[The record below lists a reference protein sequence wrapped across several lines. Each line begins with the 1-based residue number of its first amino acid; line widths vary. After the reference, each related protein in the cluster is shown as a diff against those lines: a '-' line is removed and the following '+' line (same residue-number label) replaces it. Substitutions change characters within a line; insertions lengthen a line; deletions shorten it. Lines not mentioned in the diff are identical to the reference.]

1 MSMRPRSVRAALCG
15 PALLAALAAPAGCAE
30 APTNFPVAPVQ
41 VQNGEVT
48 VRGVVRSGVE
58 QGCLVLAT
66 ADREYLLVHPPS
78 TLRPGVTAVVRG
90 RIETGMVTTCM
101 QGTPLVVSEAHTG

>member
-1 MSMRPRSVRAALCG
+1 MSMVSRLPTAGVALCAALV
-15 PALLAALAAPAGCAE
+15 ALAGCAE
-30 APTNFPVAPVQ
+30 APTNLPVVPVQ
-41 VQNGEVT
+41 VQSGEVT

-58 QGCLVLAT
+58 QGCLVLST

-90 RIETGMVTTCM
+90 RLEPGMVTTCM
-101 QGTPLVVSEAHTG
+101 QGTPLVVSEAHTA